1 MTNPDARHAKKRV
14 KEKTSF
20 FFVDPRH
27 QMEELRSGYAI
38 YPNLLLFLVLIFCPP
53 FQTSLSCVSKG
64 DHPRSKREKRETKYE
79 MTYPP
84 PPTFSPQ
91 LLEKR
96 IAPSFQGE
104 SRAIK
109 MLMPSTLRPPQHSH
123 KGKKKEI
130 WQVDFSFLPI
140 GVTQHL

>member
-53 FQTSLSCVSKG
+53 FQTSLSCVYKG

-84 PPTFSPQ
+84 PQPF
-91 LLEKR
+91 LLNSWKR
-96 IAPSFQGE
+96 E
-104 SRAIK
+104 
-109 MLMPSTLRPPQHSH
+109 LLRRF
-123 KGKKKEI
+123 KENLE
-130 WQVDFSFLPI
+130 QSKC
-140 GVTQHL
+140 